1 MGVYA
6 LLTERSQ
13 EMAGWLD
20 RKSARSGAGGAG
32 LRSLLDQPETQQL
45 ERKSSFLAST
55 DPKHSDIPQ
64 YVIQHKV
71 EKSVAALANTDGG
84 YVITGQA
91 DDLTIVGLADDFAQ
105 ITKNSGRDGFELRLV
120 EYINTSLHPGWAILG
135 LHVHWLDHDGLAVAI
150 VEVPRSEAIVHLTDR
165 KNKDDEAVYVRS
177 GTRSDK
183 LAGRE
188 LSEWIKRGRRR

>member
-1 MGVYA
+1 LTRQNTGLPAVSLRLGPVLSRSLPAVSFSGLDGVKSRQGSDLTCPSNKSASQTPAPHYA
-6 LLTERSQ
+6 PPPRTS
-13 EMAGWLD
+13 A

-71 EKSVAALANTDGG
+71 GKSVAALANTDGG

-120 EYINTSLHPGWAILG
+120 EYINTSLHPRLG
-135 LHVHWLDHDGLAVAI
+135 HTGPACA
-150 VEVPRSEAIVHLTDR
+150 
-165 KNKDDEAVYVRS
+165 
-177 GTRSDK
+177 
-183 LAGRE
+183 LAG
-188 LSEWIKRGRRR
+188 S